1 MEMAKNRQFLKDYY
15 DGENPF
21 TKKWCR
27 FEVNLTSQKQIRSTL
42 NINKTTLKSVLLAAG
57 NVNPIYDFLSEIIS
71 DEVAKVDDNT
81 NKGKKGTAIRDYE
94 RYCTLLIN
102 DFDIQKLEAKIRPLC
117 SKGTKVSPVLNRYK
131 EIMKEN
137 ELNQSTYTKEKILNL
152 VKTETQITFQMRID
166 LFYGKLN

>member
-1 MEMAKNRQFLKDYY
+1 ML
-15 DGENPF
+15 
-21 TKKWCR
+21 
-27 FEVNLTSQKQIRSTL
+27 V
-42 NINKTTLKSVLLAAG
+42 
-57 NVNPIYDFLSEIIS
+57 
-71 DEVAKVDDNT
+71 
-81 NKGKKGTAIRDYE
+81 
-94 RYCTLLIN
+94 N
-102 DFDIQKLEAKIRPLC
+102 DFDIQKVEAKIRPLC